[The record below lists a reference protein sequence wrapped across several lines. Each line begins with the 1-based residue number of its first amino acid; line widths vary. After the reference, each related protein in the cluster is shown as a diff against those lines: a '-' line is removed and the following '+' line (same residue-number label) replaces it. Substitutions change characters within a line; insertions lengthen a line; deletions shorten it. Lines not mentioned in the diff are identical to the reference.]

1 MIFFA
6 NQWTGFH
13 MIGTSVV
20 EELETKRILQTHMN
34 SQKALS
40 LWIADSFCFLF
51 NLHLDLRQYL
61 TWTVKVNTI
70 RQNPQAYSETC
81 QTSSIERFV
90 NIFSRC
96 SILDFWQGFEYASE
110 IWKSLW
116 SHHEPQQSMSL
127 SRYYTCPS
135 EQLKQQNN
143 KWNLF
148 NLNNKKTRRLQLW
161 TNITHDSGIST
172 VNFEQVSASW
182 DVRSEAVVQRC
193 FVENVFL
200 EFSQNSQENT
210 CARVSFLMGLQ
221 LY

>member
-1 MIFFA
+1 MDCQSKHDPSKSTGVFRNLSNIFDRAFCEYFLKMSHLRFL
-6 NQWTGFH
+6 TGF
-13 MIGTSVV
+13 
-20 EELETKRILQTHMN
+20 RILLWNLEVIVN
-34 SQKALS
+34 SS
-40 LWIADSFCFLF
+40 
-51 NLHLDLRQYL
+51 
-61 TWTVKVNTI
+61 WT
-70 RQNPQAYSETC
+70 
-81 QTSSIERFV
+81 
-90 NIFSRC
+90 
-96 SILDFWQGFEYASE
+96 
-110 IWKSLW
+110 
-116 SHHEPQQSMSL
+116 QQSMSL

-143 KWNLF
+143 MWNLF